1 MNCKIC
7 SRPNASSY
15 NHYGA
20 TQICGSCRGF
30 FMRATQSD
38 LYKTF
43 QHGKKCVIN
52 AHDRTSCKKCRFVK
66 CLEVGMK
73 ISYVKTLQEK
83 VRKSELVAPIER
95 PRSIEGFQE
104 KVALEAAYDA
114 HWESIFCLTYECI
127 QGCCCNDGQSKTPC
141 GFLEHVCK
149 PQKYFNAEEFIM
161 TKNKLEWFIYRK
173 LMTLL
178 TVKDGVEEDLEI
190 LYQTNFDKMQTFR
203 HVLVF
208 SDNYYQVEPFVDFGN
223 ARRNNSSQINEIMQI
238 HDNYGADKNFKLD
251 YEQFFS
257 SPWASN
263 IMIEIEHEQIFKNT
277 LNWYKYAQNGEEIL
291 IDKCL
296 IILIHLILL
305 YNVDK
310 NIEKLLK
317 NSKEIK
323 KLQVQYANLLH
334 KYLVSKHKRQ
344 VANAIFGKGLMFVH
358 DLQRA
363 HDLYQQRL
371 KLM

>member
-1 MNCKIC
+1 
-7 SRPNASSY
+7 
-15 NHYGA
+15 
-20 TQICGSCRGF
+20 
-30 FMRATQSD
+30 MRATQSD
-38 LYKTF
+38 SYKTF

-52 AHDRTSCKKCRFVK
+52 AHNRTSCKKCRFAK

-83 VRKSELVAPIER
+83 ARKSELVAPIER

-104 KVALEAAYDA
+104 KVAIEAAYDA
-114 HWESIFCLTYECI
+114 HWESIFALTFNCI
-127 QGCCCNDGQSKTPC
+127 QGCCCNDVGQSKTPC
-141 GFLEHVCK
+141 GFMEHVCK
-149 PQKYFNAEEFIM
+149 PQNYINGEEFIQ
-161 TKNKLEWFIYRK
+161 TKNKLEWFVYRK

-178 TVKDGVEEDLEI
+178 TYKDGVEEDLEI
-190 LYQTNFDKMQTFR
+190 LYQTNYDKMQTFR
-203 HVLVF
+203 QILIF
-208 SDNYYQVEPFVDFGN
+208 SDNYYQVEPFVEFGN
-223 ARRNNSSQINEIMQI
+223 ARRSKSPQINEIMQI

-251 YEQFFS
+251 YEQFYS

-263 IMIEIEHEQIFKNT
+263 ISIEIEHEQIFKNT
-277 LNWYKYAQNGEEIL
+277 LNWYKYAQNGEKIL

-310 NIEKLLK
+310 NTEKLLK

-344 VANAIFGKGLMFVH
+344 VANVIFGKGLLFVH

-371 KLM
+371 KLI